1 MTIKEYRTLLRAF
14 LDENNIS
21 YQTTDNTSYLF
32 RIAQK
37 GISETN
43 KTFLYSEYKR
53 LSDIEFDEPETKI
66 ETNETDKTNNTN
78 TNKSESFLEVGCP
91 GSKETEPQIK
101 EPVKGTQETAQT
113 GEPVKIVKK
122 DNSVWYLL
130 GGLILIIGYMII
142 KNLNKNTD
150 GSN

>member
-53 LSDIEFDEPETKI
+53 LSDIEFDETETKI

-78 TNKSESFLEVGCP
+78 INESESFLEVGCP
-91 GSKETEPQIK
+91 GSKETKPEIK

-130 GGLILIIGYMII
+130 GGLVLLIGYMII